1 MSTYREEREVPYPA
15 PQLFDLVADVES
27 YPDFLPWWAAARI
40 VAREDGAYR
49 TDQVI
54 RFGPI
59 RQRFPTRTVLRRPRE
74 IDVTAT
80 GGPFRRFDLHW
91 SFAPLASGGCR
102 VGLDAEIAFR
112 LPLLGEVFGAALGR
126 ALARIVTA
134 FEVRA
139 RMLYGPP
146 GSR

>member
-1 MSTYREEREVPYPA
+1 MSIYREEREVPYPA
-15 PQLFDLVADVES
+15 ERLFDLVADVES

-40 VAREDGAYR
+40 IAREDGAYR

-80 GGPFRRFDLHW
+80 GGRLRRRTAPERRAHGHLHRR
-91 SFAPLASGGCR
+91 G
-102 VGLDAEIAFR
+102 DA
-112 LPLLGEVFGAALGR
+112 GWAAGQGQDPSDQPR
-126 ALARIVTA
+126 
-134 FEVRA
+134 
-139 RMLYGPP
+139 
-146 GSR
+146 